1 MHTRRLYL
9 FYYERV
15 IKGQQAG
22 GLLET
27 EKGQRII
34 GQIDEKGIQ
43 KPLGVATYQLQ
54 EVVERTITEIENRKK

>member
-22 GLLET
+22 GFSEK
-27 EKGQRII
+27 EKGQRFI
-34 GQIDEKGIQ
+34 GQIEEKDIQ

-54 EVVERTITEIENRKK
+54 EVVERTIAEIENRKK

>member
-22 GLLET
+22 GLLEK

-34 GQIDEKGIQ
+34 GQIDEKDIQ

-54 EVVERTITEIENRKK
+54 EVVERTIAEIENRKK